1 MRGVPRTQL
10 DRSDLLASGAVV
22 CAANLVALAEAL
34 FDLNARDPRD
44 RHLVRGLDELGLEA
58 EAAQDGWCNPVPL
71 EIERCDADE
80 RSELPHSRDR
90 FGFRNQVPLGIRSN
104 SLDHQVP
111 DFTSGSCSTLQN
123 EIRTAE

>member
-71 EIERCDADE
+71 EIERWAADE
-80 RSELPHSRDR
+80 RSELLHSRGR
-90 FGFRNQVPLGIRSN
+90 CGFRTQVHLLIRVHCF
-104 SLDHQVP
+104 DPGVP
-111 DFTSGSCSTLQN
+111 DFP
-123 EIRTAE
+123 R